1 MLPDYTAAVG
11 LVPILP
17 SIASFFF
24 RQFVHKKGPSHG
36 FEEGEKKGPELTDK
50 PSPGGWSTWQ
60 IAHLYIPESEFRG
73 KSLPNL
79 HSIEKKNKIKNDSK
93 EKKRWFEMTVWKF

>member
-1 MLPDYTAAVG
+1 MKSTISCKKFNHAHTGREKISIYYIIPDYTVAVG

-50 PSPGGWSTWQ
+50 PSPGG
-60 IAHLYIPESEFRG
+60 
-73 KSLPNL
+73 
-79 HSIEKKNKIKNDSK
+79 
-93 EKKRWFEMTVWKF
+93 

>member
-1 MLPDYTAAVG
+1 MKINSSCKKLNHTHTGREKISIFIMLPDYTAAVG

-24 RQFVHKKGPSHG
+24 RQFVHRKGPSHG

-50 PSPGGWSTWQ
+50 PSPGG
-60 IAHLYIPESEFRG
+60 
-73 KSLPNL
+73 
-79 HSIEKKNKIKNDSK
+79 
-93 EKKRWFEMTVWKF
+93 